1 MANYTKTTDFAAKD
15 TLPGGDT
22 NKVVRGAEFETEFDA
37 ISTAIATKSDTA
49 SPTFTGTVTIPTAD
63 INGGN
68 IDGTVMGASS
78 AAAGTF
84 TNLVV
89 TSADINGGTVD
100 GATIGGSSAGAG
112 TFTNLTASGTVNFN
126 GATVSNLGTITTAN
140 LDGGTVDNAVIGGAT
155 PAAGSFTTLSASS
168 TFTVNGGVVTATAAE
183 LNILDGVTS
192 SAAELN
198 ILDGKSFVDEDDLS
212 SNSAT
217 GIPSQQSVKAYVDSQ
232 TGLGGAT
239 LAGLADT
246 NVTSPADAALLF
258 YDTGTSKWIDNVV
271 SGDITIAD
279 TGVAAIGSG
288 VIVNADVNASAAIDV
303 SKTALTAGTGLT
315 LSTNTLSVNSTQ
327 TLTEL
332 DVDNIKI
339 DANAIKSTDT
349 NGNIQLF
356 PNGTGFTELY
366 GNTNAGAIRFN
377 CESNSH
383 GVTLKGPPHSAAATY
398 TLELPNADG
407 TDGQVLQTN
416 GSGKLS
422 FADTAGGA
430 TFEATA
436 SGTLANG
443 DTVIINANGTVSA
456 AGESTTYTPSFGTEV
471 VFESAASSRGSIAY
485 DANAQKVVIIYAD
498 GGNSNYGTAIVG
510 TVSGT
515 SISFGTPTVFNSGNT
530 SNTTIVYDANAQK
543 VVVAYRDNSNSNKGT
558 AVVGTVSGTSISFG
572 SETVFEDAATQFIS
586 SAYDSTAQKVVL
598 AYEDEGNS
606 DYGTAI
612 VGTISGTSISFGTAA
627 VFESASMRETST
639 AYDANANRIVVAYV
653 DSGNSSHGTAV
664 VGTVSGTS
672 ISFGTP
678 VVFESAGIS
687 DTSAVYDANAQK
699 VVISYKDAGNSNY
712 GTAIVGTVSGT
723 SISFGSAAVFNSG
736 STSEIS
742 SAYDSTGQKVVVT
755 YNDAGNSNYGT
766 AIVGTVSGTSISFG
780 SEAVFASSSGEYHS
794 VAYDANANKIVAN
807 YADSGNS
814 DYGTAV
820 VGATSSA
827 TTNVT
832 AENYIGISDAAYSD
846 GATATI
852 QIVGSVDDAQSSL
865 TPGQA
870 YYVQN
875 NGSLGTTADTPSV
888 FAGTAVA
895 ATKIIV
901 KG

>member
-1 MANYTKTTDFAAKD
+1 MSNARTIADLAA
-15 TLPGGDT
+15 
-22 NKVVRGAEFETEFDA
+22 
-37 ISTAIATKSDTA
+37 
-49 SPTFTGTVTIPTAD
+49 
-63 INGGN
+63 
-68 IDGTVMGASS
+68 
-78 AAAGTF
+78 
-84 TNLVV
+84 
-89 TSADINGGTVD
+89 
-100 GATIGGSSAGAG
+100 
-112 TFTNLTASGTVNFN
+112 
-126 GATVSNLGTITTAN
+126 
-140 LDGGTVDNAVIGGAT
+140 
-155 PAAGSFTTLSASS
+155 
-168 TFTVNGGVVTATAAE
+168 VTATAEE
-183 LNILDGVTS
+183 LNLTDGST
-192 SAAELN
+192 
-198 ILDGKSFVDEDDLS
+198 
-212 SNSAT
+212 
-217 GIPSQQSVKAYVDSQ
+217 
-232 TGLGGAT
+232 
-239 LAGLADT
+239 ADT
-246 NVTSPADAALLF
+246 VVN
-258 YDTGTSKWIDNVV
+258 SKAVV
-271 SGDITIAD
+271 YG
-279 TGVAAIGSG
+279 
-288 VIVNADVNASAAIDV
+288 
-303 SKTALTAGTGLT
+303 TAGEVT
-315 LSTNTLSVNSTQ
+315 VN
-327 TLTEL
+327 EL
-332 DVDNIKI
+332 DVDNIQI
-339 DANAIKSTDT
+339 DANAVKSTNT

-356 PNGTGFTELY
+356 PNGTGYTELY

-407 TDGQVLQTN
+407 TNGQVLQTN

-430 TFEATA
+430 TLEATA
-436 SGTLANG
+436 SGALANG
-443 DTVIINANGTVSA
+443 DTVIINSDGTVSA
-456 AGESTTYTPSFGTEV
+456 VAESVVATPTNGTPV
-471 VFESAASSRGSIAY
+471 VFESATTSHIAAVY
-485 DANAQKVVIIYAD
+485 DANAQKVVIAYKD
-498 GGNSNYGTAIVG
+498 SGNSNYGTAIVG

-558 AVVGTVSGTSISFG
+558 AAVGTISGTSISFG

-612 VGTISGTSISFGTAA
+612 VGTISGTSISFGSAT

-653 DSGNSSHGTAV
+653 DSGNSSYGTAV

-736 STSEIS
+736 STLEIS
-742 SAYDSTGQKVVVT
+742 SAYDSTAQKVVVT

-766 AIVGTVSGTSISFG
+766 VVVGTVSGTSISFG
-780 SEAVFASSSGEYHS
+780 TAVVFESDASSSISLAYDS
-794 VAYDANANKIVAN
+794 NAQKAVVAYYDGA
-807 YADSGNS
+807 NS
-814 DYGTAV
+814 DYGTAAV
-820 VGATSSA
+820 ITTTSSA
-827 TTNVT
+827 SNLTT
-832 AENYIGISDAAYSD
+832 ENYIGISDAAYAD

-865 TPGQA
+865 TPGQQ
-870 YYVQN
+870 YFVQN
-875 NGSLGTTADTPSV
+875 DGSLGTTADDPSV